1 MKKILLSSIIIIIGI
16 TFIGRLSYL
25 QIFSFSPDQV
35 LEDPAIKA
43 IYDYP
48 ERGYIYDR
56 DGELL
61 VGNQPAYDVMVIPRE
76 VKPLDTL
83 EFCGLLGLEKD
94 RFVEI
99 LRKARIY
106 SPRLPSVLV
115 HQLSKEDYARL
126 QEKMRHYEGFYIQK
140 RSLRYYDTNSA
151 ANVLGYISEVNERDL
166 AKNPYYVQGEL
177 TGRTGVEKVYEDI
190 LRGRK
195 GVQYIQKDRFNRDIG
210 PFKDGTW
217 DTLPE
222 QGIEINITIDKALQ
236 EYGEKLMHGKWGG
249 IVAIEPSSGEIL
261 SMISGPTYDPSLL
274 VGRKRSANY
283 SKLHYDS
290 ISKPTFDRSIS
301 FEKSPGSPFKAMNA
315 LIALQE
321 GAITPSTTFT
331 CYHGFYIGRSKKGCH
346 CGGGTRRLHDGIHE
360 SCNAYF
366 VGVYKKIFEQFDSN
380 AEAMDAWEKHVRSFG
395 LGSYLGS
402 DLHTGRP
409 GSVPSTDLYNK
420 WYGIGDKRW
429 SATTTYSNAI
439 GQGEVNVTPL
449 QLANMTAAIAN
460 RGHYYTPHILK
471 KIDGKEISIPDFVEP
486 KQTTIDKRHFE
497 PVVQGMADVYRKGTA
512 KYIQIPDIEIAGKTG
527 TVENF
532 IKIDSV
538 KTQLTD
544 NSVFVAFAPVDNPK
558 IAIAVYIQ
566 NGYYGARYAGHIA
579 SLMIEKYLKGEIT
592 RKDLEKRMLER
603 TLESEYAKPYSGKPF
618 KINEYDWSQHAKK
631 PETVD
636 TALDTV
642 ER

>member
-1 MKKILLSSIIIIIGI
+1 MKKLLLSSIIVLIGI

-56 DGELL
+56 NGKLL
-61 VGNQPAYDVMVIPRE
+61 VGNDPAYDVMVIPRE
-76 VKPLDTL
+76 VKALDTL
-83 EFCGLLGLEKD
+83 EFCKLLDMTKD
-94 RFVEI
+94 RFI
-99 LRKARIY
+99 RQLKRARIY

-126 QEKMRHYEGFYIQK
+126 QEKMRRFPGFYIQK
-140 RSLRYYDTNSA
+140 RSLRYYDTSA
-151 ANVLGYISEVNERDL
+151 GANVLGYISEVNERDL
-166 AKNPYYVQGEL
+166 RKNPYYVQGEL
-177 TGRTGVEKVYEDI
+177 TGRTGVEKVYEDS
-190 LRGRK
+190 LRGKK
-195 GVQYIQKDRFNRDIG
+195 GIQYIQKDRFNRDIG
-210 PFKDGTW
+210 KYKDG
-217 DTLPE
+217 DLDVQPE
-222 QGIEINITIDKALQ
+222 QGKEISLTIDKDLQ
-236 EYGEKLMHGKWGG
+236 EYGEQLMHGKWGG
-249 IVAIEPSSGEIL
+249 VVAIEPSSGEIL
-261 SMISGPTYDPSLL
+261 TMISGPTYDPSLL

-301 FEKSPGSPFKAMNA
+301 FEKSPGSPFKAINA

-346 CGGGTRRLHDGIHE
+346 CGGGSRNLNVGIYK

-366 VGVYKKIFEQFDSN
+366 VGAYKKLFEQYPSN
-380 AEAMDAWEKHVRSFG
+380 AEAMDSWEKHVRSFG

-420 WYGIGDKRW
+420 WYGTGDKRW
-429 SATTTYSNAI
+429 SAVTTYSNAI
-439 GQGEVNVTPL
+439 GQGEVNVTPI

-460 RGHYYTPHILK
+460 RGHFYTPHILK
-471 KIDGKEISIPDFVEP
+471 KIEGKDITNPVFTEA
-486 KQTTIDKRHFE
+486 KHTTIDKRHFE
-497 PVVQGMADVYRKGTA
+497 PVIQGMADVYKKGTA
-512 KYIQIPDIEIAGKTG
+512 KYVQIPDIEIAGKTG

-532 IKIDSV
+532 MVIDSV
-538 KTQLTD
+538 RTQLTD

-579 SLMIEKYLKGEIT
+579 SLLIEKYIKGEIT

-603 TLESEYAKPYSGKPF
+603 TLESEYAKPYSGEEF
-618 KINEYDWSQHAKK
+618 KINEYDWSKHALKQK
-631 PETVD
+631 TEEVPPS
-636 TALDTV
+636 L
-642 ER
+642 